1 MFLPVNSVAVQM
13 ERVQSFEMMVPTY
26 RVAQYHNHNIKTTC
40 GTHTECQ
47 LLALRI
53 VGSFFRI
60 VCYVVT
66 V

>member
-1 MFLPVNSVAVQM
+1 VFLPANSVAVQM
-13 ERVQSFEMMVPTY
+13 ERVQYFEMLVPTY
-26 RVAQYHNHNIKTTC
+26 RIAQCHNHYIKTTC

-60 VCYVVT
+60 VC
-66 V
+66 